1 MSEGQKRYEKF
12 IDKVREAYPGLNK
25 EQQFKKG
32 QEMWNKVKNNPEE
45 IGRAMLTLDAAVAQ
59 PESQNTKIWINFT
72 SPPSKK
78 RKDNDVREEADLEI
92 VNVQSDKGI

>member
-32 QEMWNKVKNNPEE
+32 QEMWNKVKNYPEE
-45 IGRAMLTLDAAVAQ
+45 VGRAMLTLDAAVAKHK
-59 PESQNTKIWINFT
+59 SRNAKLWINFT

-78 RKDNDVREEADLEI
+78 RKDNGVREEADLEI

>member
-1 MSEGQKRYEKF
+1 MF
-12 IDKVREAYPGLNK
+12 NDKSREAYLGLNK

-32 QEMWNKVKNNPEE
+32 QEMWNKVKNDPEE
-45 IGRAMLTLDAAVAQ
+45 IERAMLTLDAAAAKHK
-59 PESQNTKIWINFT
+59 SRNAKIWINFT
-72 SPPSKK
+72 SPPSTK

>member
-1 MSEGQKRYEKF
+1 
-12 IDKVREAYPGLNK
+12 
-25 EQQFKKG
+25 
-32 QEMWNKVKNNPEE
+32 
-45 IGRAMLTLDAAVAQ
+45 MLTLDAAVAKHK
-59 PESQNTKIWINFT
+59 SQNAKIGINFT

>member
-32 QEMWNKVKNNPEE
+32 QEMWNKVKNYPEE
-45 IGRAMLTLDAAVAQ
+45 VGRAMLT
-59 PESQNTKIWINFT
+59 
-72 SPPSKK
+72 
-78 RKDNDVREEADLEI
+78 
-92 VNVQSDKGI
+92 